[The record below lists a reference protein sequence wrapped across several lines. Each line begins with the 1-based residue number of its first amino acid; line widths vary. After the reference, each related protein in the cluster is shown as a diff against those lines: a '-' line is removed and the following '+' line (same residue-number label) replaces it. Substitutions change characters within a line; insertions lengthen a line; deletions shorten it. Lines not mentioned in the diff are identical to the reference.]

1 MRLDRLLGRVEVLAS
16 QGDLTAVEVSSVSHD
31 TRSTAP
37 GALFC
42 CLPGTVTDG
51 HDHAALAVQNG
62 AAALLVERV
71 LPLDVVQVQVG
82 DARAAM
88 APIAATLHDDPSRR
102 LLVVGVTGTN
112 GKTTTTHLL
121 QAVLIANGWPTTLI
135 GTLGG
140 VRTTPEAPELQAR
153 LASALAAGDRAAAVE
168 VSSHALVQH
177 RVDAVRFAVAA
188 FTNLSQDHIDY
199 HGDMESYFAAKAMLF
214 EDERAACGVVNADDP
229 YGRRLLDAAAIPM
242 RPYSLAE
249 ARDLE
254 MGPAATSFRWEGERV
269 VLTLGGAFNAAN
281 ALCAATIGREL
292 GVAADVVAAGLSSMP
307 SVRGRYERV
316 EAGQPFT
323 VVVDYAHT
331 PDALAQVL
339 GAAGHSARSAPAP
352 GRVIVVFG
360 CGGDRDHAKRP
371 MMGEVAT
378 ALADLAILTTD
389 NPRNEDP
396 GAIIEEV
403 RAGVRAIGRLVVEPD
418 RQAAIEL
425 AVDRARPN
433 DVVVVAGKGHEAGQV
448 FADRTVPFDDR
459 DAVLAA
465 LEAREAREARG

>member
-16 QGDLTAVEVSSVSHD
+16 HGDPSEVDVSSVSHD
-31 TRSTAP
+31 TRSTGP
-37 GALFC
+37 GSLFC

-51 HDHAALAVQNG
+51 HDHAALAVRSG
-62 AAALLVERV
+62 AAALLVERA

-88 APIAATLHDDPSRR
+88 APIAAALHGDPSHHMR
-102 LLVVGVTGTN
+102 VVGITGTN

-121 QAVLIANGWPTTLI
+121 QAVLMANGWPTTLI

-153 LASALAAGDRAAAVE
+153 LASAVAAGDRAAAVE

-188 FTNLSQDHIDY
+188 FTNLSPDHLDY
-199 HGDMESYFAAKAMLF
+199 HGDMESYFEAKARLF
-214 EDERAACGVVNADDP
+214 EAERAACGVVNADDP
-229 YGRRLLDAAAIPM
+229 YGRRLLDAPTIPL
-242 RPYSLAE
+242 RPYSLTDVN
-249 ARDLE
+249 DLE
-254 MGPAATSFRWEGERV
+254 LGPTTSSFLWEGERV
-269 VLTLGGAFNAAN
+269 ELALGGLFNVAN
-281 ALCAATIGREL
+281 AVCAATIAREL
-292 GVAADVVAAGLSSMP
+292 GVGAGVVAAGLSSVP
-307 SVRGRYERV
+307 AVSGRYEPV

-331 PDALAQVL
+331 PDALSQVL
-339 GAAGHSARSAPAP
+339 GAAGQSVRSAPVP

-360 CGGDRDHAKRP
+360 CGGDRDRSKRP

-378 ALADLAILTTD
+378 ALADLAVLTTD
-389 NPRNEDP
+389 NPRSEDP
-396 GAIIEEV
+396 DAIIEEV
-403 RAGVRAIGRLVVEPD
+403 RAGARAPERLVVEAD

-425 AVDRARPN
+425 AVSRARPH

-459 DAVLAA
+459 DAVIRALAA
-465 LEAREAREARG
+465 RG

>member
-1 MRLDRLLGRVEVLAS
+1 MRLDRLLGHVEILAS
-16 QGDLTAVEVSSVSHD
+16 HGDLSAVDVSSVSHD

-42 CLPGTVTDG
+42 CIPGTITDG
-51 HDHAALAVQNG
+51 HDFGAVAMQNG
-62 AAALLVERV
+62 AVALLVERE
-71 LPLDVVQVQVG
+71 LTLDVVQVQVC

-88 APIAATLHDDPSRR
+88 APIAAALHGNPSHRMR
-102 LLVVGVTGTN
+102 VVGVTGTN

-121 QAVLIANGWPTTLI
+121 QAVLTANGWPTTLI

-188 FTNLSQDHIDY
+188 FTNLSPDHIDY
-199 HGDMESYFAAKAMLF
+199 HGDMESYFAAKAGLF
-214 EDERAACGVVNADDP
+214 AVERAACGVVNADDS
-229 YGRRLLDAAAIPM
+229 YGRRLLEAAAIPM
-242 RPYSLAE
+242 RPYSVSD

-254 MGPAATSFRWEGERV
+254 VGPATTDFVWEGEQV
-269 VLTLGGAFNAAN
+269 ALALGGRFNAAN
-281 ALCAATIGREL
+281 AVCAATIAREL
-292 GVAADVVAAGLSSMP
+292 GVSADVAAAGLSSVP
-307 SVRGRYERV
+307 SIRGRYERV

-331 PDALAQVL
+331 PDALTQVL
-339 GAAGHSARSAPAP
+339 GAAAQSARSGPVP

-360 CGGDRDHAKRP
+360 CGGDRDRAKRP
-371 MMGEVAT
+371 MMGEIAA
-378 ALADLAILTTD
+378 ALADLAVLTTD
-389 NPRNEDP
+389 NPRSEDP
-396 GAIIEEV
+396 AAIIEEV
-403 RAGVRAIGRLVVEPD
+403 RAGVRVPERLVVEPD

-425 AVDRARPN
+425 AVSRAQPH
-433 DVVVVAGKGHEAGQV
+433 DVVVVAGKGHEVGQV

-459 DAVLAA
+459 DAVLQA
-465 LEAREAREARG
+465 LEARA

>member
-1 MRLDRLLGRVEVLAS
+1 MRLDRLLGRVEVLARH
-16 QGDLTAVEVSSVSHD
+16 GDPSGVDVSSVSHD
-31 TRSTAP
+31 TRSTQP
-37 GALFC
+37 GSLFC

-51 HDHAALAVQNG
+51 HDHAAQAVRNG
-62 AAALLVERV
+62 AVALLVERV

-88 APIAATLHDDPSRR
+88 APISAALHGDPSHRMM
-102 LLVVGVTGTN
+102 VVGVTGTN

-140 VRTTPEAPELQAR
+140 ARTTPEAPELQAR
-153 LASALAAGDRAAAVE
+153 LASALAADDRAAAVE
-168 VSSHALVQH
+168 VSSHALAQH

-188 FTNLSQDHIDY
+188 FTNLSPDHIDY
-199 HGDMESYFAAKAMLF
+199 HGDMESYFAAKASLF
-214 EDERAACGVVNADDP
+214 EAGRAACGVVNADDP
-229 YGRRLLDAAAIPM
+229 YGRRLLENPSIPM
-242 RPYSLAE
+242 RPYSLADAQE
-249 ARDLE
+249 LE
-254 MGPAATSFRWEGERV
+254 LGPTGSSFWWEGERV
-269 VLTLGGAFNAAN
+269 TLALGGRFNATN
-281 ALCAATIGREL
+281 AVCAAAIAREL
-292 GVAADVVAAGLSSMP
+292 GVPANVVAAGLSSVP

-316 EAGQPFT
+316 DAGQPFT

-339 GAAGHSARSAPAP
+339 GAARQSARSAPVP

-360 CGGDRDHAKRP
+360 CGGDRDRAKRP

-378 ALADLAILTTD
+378 ALADLAVLTTD
-389 NPRNEDP
+389 NPRSEDP
-396 GAIIEEV
+396 DVIIEEV
-403 RAGVRAIGRLVVEPD
+403 RNGVRATERLLVEPD

-425 AVDRARPN
+425 AVSRARPH

-459 DAVLAA
+459 DAVLRA
-465 LEAREAREARG
+465 LEARA